1 MHRLG
6 LCLAV
11 DPWIPISNV
20 VQNANACE
28 TIAPWANHW
37 RNGNNSSNS
46 GDISDPPSTL
56 IEVNLSARSITH
68 SFEWFQLHH
77 FSNQLAI
84 NTLIRNFK
92 WQLPSW
98 IASGCFWKRVTRTSS
113 SLQQRNGL
121 LLRGC
126 WILTGQKQLIVFLLC
141 WNLGERGEA
150 CFSQAS
156 DDWASEFRPWL
167 FWRPFSRVGCNWSCL
182 RTCCDP

>member
-126 WILTGQKQLIVFLLC
+126 WILTGQKQLIVVFDLLEFGRARRSLFQSGLRWLSIWIPSVTVLKTFLQS
-141 WNLGERGEA
+141 W
-150 CFSQAS
+150 
-156 DDWASEFRPWL
+156 
-167 FWRPFSRVGCNWSCL
+167 V
-182 RTCCDP
+182 